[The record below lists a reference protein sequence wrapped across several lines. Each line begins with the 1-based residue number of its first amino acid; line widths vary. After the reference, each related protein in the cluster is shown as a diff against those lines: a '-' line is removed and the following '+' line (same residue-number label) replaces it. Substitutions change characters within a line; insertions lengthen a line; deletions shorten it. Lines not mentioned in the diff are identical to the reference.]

1 MLQVLLSAFVVLAV
15 SAACSCTEAALFS
28 APALKVRQHAQL
40 GRPAALALLKI
51 RRNMARPIATIVVL
65 NNIANIVGSIVV
77 ATVAARMLGDRWLG
91 LVSGVLTL
99 AIIVAGEIVPKT
111 LGERYAEPVALAMA
125 RPVALLTV
133 LFAPLTW
140 VVLQLTA
147 PFTRGRSTF
156 TTNEDEIRL
165 LTEIGGEEGIIEE
178 RESEMI
184 RRVFTL
190 NDVPAWELMTPRVA
204 LTYLDDDLMLDEAQ
218 AEIIASPH
226 SRIVVTGEGVD
237 DVIGIALKS
246 ELLAALV
253 EGQGSRPVRDFV
265 REVDF
270 LPESVHADKLLR
282 YFQDSHRHLAV
293 VVDEY
298 GGVEGVVTLEDVLE
312 MLTGEIVDE
321 TDRTADMRAAA
332 RQRALRGGLSNG
344 VSSAGDIEKDA
355 SGI

>member
-1 MLQVLLSAFVVLAV
+1 MWQVLLAVLAV
-15 SAACSCTEAALFS
+15 LSASAACSCSEVALFS
-28 APALKVRQHAQL
+28 VPALKVRQLAQS

-51 RRNMARPIATIVVL
+51 RQNMARPIATIVVL

-77 ATVAARMLGDRWLG
+77 ATVATRMLGDRWLG
-91 LVSGVLTL
+91 LISGVLTL
-99 AIIVAGEIVPKT
+99 LIIVGGEIVPKT
-111 LGERYAEPVALAMA
+111 LGERYAEPVALAVA
-125 RPVALLTV
+125 QPVTLLT
-133 LFAPLTW
+133 LLLTPLTW
-140 VVLQLTA
+140 LVLQLTA
-147 PFTRGRSTF
+147 PFTRGRSSF

-165 LTEIGGEEGIIEE
+165 LTEIGGEEGMIEA

-184 RRVFTL
+184 QRVFTL
-190 NDVPAWELMTPRVA
+190 NDMPAWELMTPRVA
-204 LTYLDDDLMLDEAQ
+204 LTYLDDDLTLDEAR

-226 SRIVVTGEGVD
+226 SRIIVMGEDVD
-237 DVIGIALKS
+237 DVIGIALKD
-246 ELLAALV
+246 ELLTALV

-312 MLTGEIVDE
+312 TLTGEIVDE

-332 RQRALRGGLSNG
+332 RQRALGGGFSG
-344 VSSAGDIEKDA
+344 GRAGDIEKDA